1 MNARKSPAAAKTAP
15 NALSLDPWALAADLG
30 RQQMLVTTE
39 SAGAMARGFE
49 AMRKVQEQ
57 AGQRAMARHAAALGK
72 LQQAKDPMQFLAAQS
87 EMFGLGAQEA
97 AVYWQELAGA
107 ALEMQTEMLGCCTHL
122 VDSESMLHAS
132 AAMNEV
138 PDWTGLN
145 GWFGGKAHGAA
156 QRAH

>member
-1 MNARKSPAAAKTAP
+1 MDARKPPVAAKAGTHP
-15 NALSLDPWALAADLG
+15 FTLNPWGLAADLG
-30 RQQMLVTTE
+30 RQQMQVTTE

-49 AMRKVQEQ
+49 AIRKVQEQ

-72 LQQAKDPMQFLAAQS
+72 LQQAKDPLQFLAAQS
-87 EMFGLGAQEA
+87 EMFGLDAREA
-97 AVYWQELAGA
+97 ALYWQELAGA

-145 GWFGGKAHGAA
+145 GWFGGKASGAA
-156 QRAH
+156 QRTH